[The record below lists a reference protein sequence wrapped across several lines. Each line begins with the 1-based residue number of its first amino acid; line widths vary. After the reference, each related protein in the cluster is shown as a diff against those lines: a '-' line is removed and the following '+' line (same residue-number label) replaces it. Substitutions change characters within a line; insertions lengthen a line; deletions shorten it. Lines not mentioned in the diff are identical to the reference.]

1 MSLLLNSL
9 IVSDPTSKYHNSLVN
24 ILISSDG
31 KISKISKK
39 KINDNVK
46 KVINCDKKKVTRGWM
61 DFCANFCD
69 PGFEFKEDLIS
80 GINLSAQSGFTDI
93 LINPFTNP
101 VIQTKNDISYIQNK
115 SLNDLCKVH
124 PSASVT
130 KNSEGNEM
138 NDLIDLFKEGAKAF
152 SDRNIENSELILNTL
167 IYLKQFNGL
176 YISLPKEKYLSNGL
190 VNDGV
195 NSNILGL
202 KSIPRYFFTKI
213 FRRKNTFFRYNY
225 KRICSLN

>member
-39 KINDNVK
+39 KISEKVR
-46 KVINCDKKKVTRGWM
+46 KVINCDNKKVTRGWM
-61 DFCANFCD
+61 DFSANFCD
-69 PGFEFKEDLIS
+69 PGFEHKEDLIS
-80 GINLSAQSGFTDI
+80 GVNLSSISGFTDV

-101 VIQTKNDISYIQNK
+101 VIQTKNDISYIKNK
-115 SLNDLCKVH
+115 SSNDLCIVH
-124 PSASVT
+124 PSASIT
-130 KNSEGNEM
+130 KNSEGKEM

-152 SDRNIENSELILNTL
+152 SDKNIENSKLILNTL

-176 YISLPKEKYLSNGL
+176 YISVPKEKYLSSGL
-190 VNDGV
+190 VNDGDR
-195 NSNILGL
+195 
-202 KSIPRYFFTKI
+202 KSVV
-213 FRRKNTFFRYNY
+213 
-225 KRICSLN
+225 